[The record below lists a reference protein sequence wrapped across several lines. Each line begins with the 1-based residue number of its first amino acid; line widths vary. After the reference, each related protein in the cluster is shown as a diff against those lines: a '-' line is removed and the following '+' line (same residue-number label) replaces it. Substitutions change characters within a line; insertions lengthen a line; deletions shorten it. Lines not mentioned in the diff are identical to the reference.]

1 MSLLV
6 LVLTAALV
14 TYLSRVA
21 ALVFFPTPTGVTETI
36 LRRLPGPLFA
46 GLAVATL
53 VGTSGSPPPVPMIV
67 AVVAAVAVAPRRS
80 LGLCLVAGIAGY
92 GVAATLTGW

>member
-1 MSLLV
+1 MSVLV
-6 LVLTAALV
+6 LVLVVAVV

-21 ALVFFPTPTGVTETI
+21 ALVLFPTPTGMAETI
-36 LRRLPGPLFA
+36 LRRVPGPLFT

-53 VGTSGSPPPVPMIV
+53 VGTSGTPPPVPMVV
-67 AVVAAVAVAPRRS
+67 AVVTAVAVAPRRS

-92 GVAATLTGW
+92 GVAAALTGW